1 MLDKLL
7 KNRKAKSVKRL
18 DGVGVPTTDEVG
30 SKDVTVVLPVEEGVL
45 VMFSSTTMFVP
56 WEKVVSVLF
65 DEAVGI

>member
-1 MLDKLL
+1 MLDELL

-18 DGVGVPTTDEVG
+18 DGVGVPTTDAVG
-30 SKDVTVVLPVEEGVL
+30 SKDVTGVLPIEEGVL

-65 DEAVGI
+65 DEVLGV